1 MTTTSSSHFPFAASL
16 DADRERKKIEGN
28 FITNSNY
35 LVNVRLFARHF
46 HFFIFLMCRGDA
58 KKAEKRKAVRRSVPV
73 CDLIA
78 VSVDKAHRPLHV
90 YQH

>member
-1 MTTTSSSHFPFAASL
+1 VTTASSSHFPFAASL

-28 FITNSNY
+28 FINY

-78 VSVDKAHRPLHV
+78 VSVDKEHRPPPV

>member
-1 MTTTSSSHFPFAASL
+1 MTTTSSSYFPFAATL

-28 FITNSNY
+28 FINH
-35 LVNVRLFARHF
+35 LVNVRLFRHF